1 MRRLA
6 TILLMALAF
15 AAPALAADDLAPKSA
30 DPADAP
36 AGDYVLDK
44 EHASLTARVSHM
56 GFSHYTL
63 RFDSIDAKYNY
74 DPANPFASQITV
86 TVQANSLDVGDAKIS
101 HQFANEFLNASRY
114 PEITFVSAGIERTD
128 PNHGVVAGNLTLNGV
143 TRPISLDVTFNG
155 CGLGPFGFGGYRM
168 GFSATTDIKRS
179 DFGMGKYVPI
189 VSDETKI
196 VISASLEKQ

>member
-1 MRRLA
+1 MRRLV

-63 RFDSIDAKYNY
+63 RFDSFDAKYNY

-86 TVQANSLDVGDAKIS
+86 TVQANSLDAGDAKIS
-101 HQFANEFLNASRY
+101 HQFANEFLNAARY

-155 CGLGPFGFGGYRM
+155 CGPGPFGFGGYRM

-179 DFGMGKYVPI
+179 DFGLKAFEGMVGDTVHLAI
-189 VSDETKI
+189 EAEFTHG
-196 VISASLEKQ
+196 